1 MGHGYLLSVQK
12 GLQMRFVNVL
22 RDTNSKEVVK
32 IHVSSQSGMKSNYLN
47 KTQWYLTLQIS
58 A

>member
-1 MGHGYLLSVQK
+1 
-12 GLQMRFVNVL
+12 MRFVNVL

>member
-1 MGHGYLLSVQK
+1 
-12 GLQMRFVNVL
+12 MRFVNVL

-32 IHVSSQSGMKSNYLN
+32 IHVSSQPGMKSNYLN